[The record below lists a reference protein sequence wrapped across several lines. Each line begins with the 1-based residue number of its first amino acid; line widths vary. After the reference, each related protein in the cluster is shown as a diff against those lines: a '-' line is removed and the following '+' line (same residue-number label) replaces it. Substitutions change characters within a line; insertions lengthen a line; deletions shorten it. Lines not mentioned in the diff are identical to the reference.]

1 VATYKL
7 NRNYLLHTKTGNT
20 IQFLKGEPTYVP
32 KHCVKEA
39 VALGAELL
47 EGEVVDALEDE
58 VVIVHVTPE
67 ERVAKL
73 KDAFRVLEERNERN
87 DFTGNGQP
95 NVHALEK
102 LVGFAVEAKER
113 TKVWEDY
120 LLEKDAY

>member
-20 IQFLKGEPTYVP
+20 IYFKKGEPTVVP
-32 KHCVKEA
+32 KHCVKEV
-39 VALGAELL
+39 VAIGAELL
-47 EGEVVDALEDE
+47 EGEVVDTLEDE
-58 VVIVHVTPE
+58 VEVVVLSPE

-73 KDAFRVLEERNERN
+73 KDAFRVMEGRTERN

-102 LVGFAVEAKER
+102 LVGFEVDSKER

-120 LLEKDAY
+120 LLEKEAD